1 MRLPI
6 TAAAALLP
14 PFFTSLRTSASSVDA
29 LASTLSPEGA
39 TICAWMW
46 QFERLTTRRVARCSA
61 MGSRVLR
68 DRRRRASILFIGDL
82 YPQPGLLLLR
92 LFDHDSLVVIT
103 HALALVR
110 LRRAIGADFRRN
122 LPDLLLIDPLDEDF
136 GLPRRSS

>member
-1 MRLPI
+1 
-6 TAAAALLP
+6 
-14 PFFTSLRTSASSVDA
+14 
-29 LASTLSPEGA
+29 
-39 TICAWMW
+39 MW

-61 MGSRVLR
+61 MRSRVLR

-110 LRRAIGADFRRN
+110 LRRAISADFRRN

-136 GLPRRSS
+136 GLHRRLYLDALRHRMDHRMRKTKRQIALVAGGLRA